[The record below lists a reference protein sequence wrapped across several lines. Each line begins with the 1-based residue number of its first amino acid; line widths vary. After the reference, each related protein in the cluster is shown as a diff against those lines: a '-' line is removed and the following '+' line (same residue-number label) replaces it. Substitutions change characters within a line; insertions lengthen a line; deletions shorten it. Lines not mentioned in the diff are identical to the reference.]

1 MALDNFIPEVW
12 SGSILSNLSKSLVFG
27 QPGVINT
34 DYEGEITGSGD
45 TVHINS
51 IGRPTVKPY
60 TKNNAIDDPEVLT
73 DAQRSLL
80 IDQAQ
85 YFNFMVDDVDAA
97 QQKPKVMREATQESA
112 YSLRDVADK
121 FIASLYTDAAR
132 NIGSDSSPEVVAA
145 ADAYDYLVDLST
157 LLDEKYTDA
166 NGVEQGGVPDE
177 GRFVV
182 VTPSFYGKLRKDNR
196 FVNAEKSG
204 STMTLRNGQVGE
216 AAGFNV
222 MKSNNAPH
230 HTGDGGTT
238 TTSNDKIIAGHS
250 MAWTYAE
257 QINKTEAYRPE
268 GHFSDALKGLHL
280 YGAKVVRPYALAVLS
295 VDTTQ

>member
-1 MALDNFIPEVW
+1 MAIGNFNPTVW
-12 SGSILSNLSKSLVFG
+12 SAAILSNLGKSLVYG

-34 DYEGEITGSGD
+34 DYEGEIENWGD
-45 TVHINS
+45 TVNINS
-51 IGRPTVKPY
+51 IGRVTVKDY
-60 TKNNAIDDPEVLT
+60 TKNTAIDSPEVLT
-73 DAQRSLL
+73 GYQRSLV
-80 IDQAQ
+80 IDQSK
-85 YFNFMVDDVDAA
+85 YFNFMIDDVDRA

-112 YSLRDVADK
+112 YSLRDVADQY
-121 FIASLYTDAAR
+121 IASLYTDAAR

-157 LLDEKYTDA
+157 MLDEKYTDA
-166 NGVEQGGVPDE
+166 NGVVQGGVPEDN
-177 GRFVV
+177 RFCVV
-182 VTPSFYGKLRKDNR
+182 SPSFYGKLRKDNR

-216 AAGFNV
+216 AAGFAI
-222 MKSNNAPH
+222 MKSNNVPH

-257 QINKTEAYRPE
+257 QINQTEAYRPE